1 MTISFNHLG
10 FWGRLGN
17 QMFQY
22 STLKSIAKKHGYDFT
37 IPPSTFSDPYKEHQL
52 FEAFKLDSLP
62 AENIRFN
69 NAQNMVQE
77 GYFHFN
83 EDLYNTCPDDV
94 DLFGYFQT
102 EKYFADIRD
111 ELLEDFTFLP
121 NIYNPAKE
129 MRDEMSDEIIALHIR
144 RGDYV
149 EQPWHGPQTTD
160 YYETALSLL
169 PQELPVVIF
178 TDDPIWAFDQKLF
191 APDRFS
197 ISEGNSNLFDMC
209 LMSMCQ
215 YHIIANSSFS
225 WWGAWLSDSK
235 QVIAPKRWFGPPLD
249 EKNDTKD
256 LVPARWKRI

>member
-1 MTISFNHLG
+1 
-10 FWGRLGN
+10 
-17 QMFQY
+17 MFQY

>member
-249 EKNDTKD
+249 QKNDTKD